1 MTLFIEIFPINF
13 ININEDILTHIYSF
27 IYPNIL
33 NIKKLCFKNIN
44 NDNYIYV
51 FNKIGYVINLR
62 SINLVIDLFHSDFG
76 DTIRWMIWRRRNGY
90 KIKYG
95 NLPNRF
101 KKIDRLFIKNIY
113 NFEFN
118 YPFNINLI
126 KNIACLLRLKKNG
139 KCYCK

>member
-33 NIKKLCFKNIN
+33 NVKKLSLKSIS
-44 NDNYIYV
+44 NDSYIYV

-139 KCYCK
+139 TCYCK